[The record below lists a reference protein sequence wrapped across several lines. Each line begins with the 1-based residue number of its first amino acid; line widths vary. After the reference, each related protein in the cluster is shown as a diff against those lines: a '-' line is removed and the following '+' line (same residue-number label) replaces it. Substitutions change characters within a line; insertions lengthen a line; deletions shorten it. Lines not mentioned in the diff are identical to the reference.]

1 MPAQRLIA
9 ALIMAGA
16 SSAAFAGPTQL
27 AQDHFQLIAFGDID
41 HIMQQY
47 ANGAVLQWIGGP
59 LNGTYFGPMQIR
71 RAWKDFVH
79 AANPGAYETSN
90 VTVARNG
97 DGETVTADVK
107 FEGRKNIKVR
117 YVLVY
122 RKGKLVD
129 EVWQIDPKLQFG

>member
-1 MPAQRLIA
+1 MSAHRILA

-16 SSAAFAGPTQL
+16 SSVAFAGP
-27 AQDHFQLIAFGDID
+27 AQQARDHFQLIAFGDVN
-41 HIMQQY
+41 HIMAQY

-71 RAWKDFVH
+71 RAWKDFIH
-79 AANPGAYETSN
+79 AVNPGAYETSN
-90 VTVARNG
+90 VTVAKNG
-97 DGETVTADVK
+97 DGDTVTADVQ
-107 FEGRKNIKVR
+107 FEGRKDIKVR

-122 RKGKLVD
+122 RKGKLVS